1 MGNKRGSKRKMSQKK
16 EIDKLIDDNMGIIG
30 IDSGLKE
37 AIIQSDKAMEEF
49 SLELYESMIDMAKQ
63 SLSPEQLEL
72 ARVNQSMRKLN
83 RNVEQMQRA
92 LQRPIT
98 SSRPHKS
105 SSVRSST
112 QSSTQRSTQRS
123 KEDLKELKEK
133 IKSENKLLMNEIFY
147 LIESWVSDPSNKGKN
162 PNTVKIIE
170 NKRQIINNFRSIYP
184 RTVKNER
191 MVRGRV
197 DKIINDK
204 ITVTRLNRLQPPSSG
219 EKKKSRKNKKKQ
231 RKKTKKRKK

>member
-1 MGNKRGSKRKMSQKK
+1 MGRHRGSKRKMSQKK

-30 IDSGLKE
+30 VDSGLKE

-105 SSVRSST
+105 SSVR
-112 QSSTQRSTQRS
+112 SSTQRSTQRS

>member
-30 IDSGLKE
+30 VDSGLKE

-105 SSVRSST
+105 SSVR
-112 QSSTQRSTQRS
+112 SSTQRSTQRS

-219 EKKKSRKNKKKQ
+219 ARKKSRKNKKKQ
-231 RKKTKKRKK
+231 RKGKSKIN

>member
-105 SSVRSST
+105 SSVR
-112 QSSTQRSTQRS
+112 TQRSTQRS

>member
-30 IDSGLKE
+30 VDSGLKE

-105 SSVRSST
+105 SSVR
-112 QSSTQRSTQRS
+112 SSTQRSTQRS

-231 RKKTKKRKK
+231 RKGKSKIN

>member
-1 MGNKRGSKRKMSQKK
+1 MGRHRGSKRKMSQKK

-30 IDSGLKE
+30 VDSGLKE

-105 SSVRSST
+105 SSVRT
-112 QSSTQRSTQRS
+112 STQRSTQRS

-170 NKRQIINNFRSIYP
+170 NKRQIINNFRTIYP

>member
-30 IDSGLKE
+30 VDSGLKE

-105 SSVRSST
+105 SSVR
-112 QSSTQRSTQRS
+112 SSTQRSTQRS

-219 EKKKSRKNKKKQ
+219 EKKKSRKSKKKQ
-231 RKKTKKRKK
+231 RKGKSKIN